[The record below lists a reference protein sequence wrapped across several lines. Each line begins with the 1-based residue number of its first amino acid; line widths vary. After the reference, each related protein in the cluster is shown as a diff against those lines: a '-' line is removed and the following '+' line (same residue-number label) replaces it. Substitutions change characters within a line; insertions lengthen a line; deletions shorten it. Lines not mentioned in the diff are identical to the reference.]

1 MAGNRNSGRSRAPV
15 SVIKGAGM
23 TADEKAGRRRV
34 EGIRGSTAIVV
45 PDWIE
50 NEAARSEFMRYAT
63 YMDEIGTWS
72 ERYDAEL
79 AAFVTAKAQYE
90 QFSLRIER
98 LSKIGADIDDIKSA
112 SIVQDRAFRQ
122 MHSAATTLGLNMSG
136 HLKLAGTKEEPEKE
150 RLVL

>member
-1 MAGNRNSGRSRAPV
+1 MAGNRNSGRHRMPV
-15 SVIKGAGM
+15 SVIKGTGM
-23 TADEKAGRRRV
+23 TADEKAGRQRV

-50 NEAARSEFMRYAT
+50 DEDVRSEFMRYAD
-63 YMDEIGTWS
+63 YMNEIGTWS

-79 AAFVTAKAQYE
+79 AAFVTAKALYQR
-90 QFSLRIER
+90 FSLRVER
-98 LSKIGADIDDIKSA
+98 MLKHGAAASDIKPA
-112 SIVQDRAFRQ
+112 SVEQDRAFRQ
-122 MHSAATTLGLNMSG
+122 MHSAATALGLNVSG